1 MAIGVI
7 EIATIARSQD
17 YATIKH
23 HETAKV
29 VTDQGQ
35 ITTQVQKEANQNTR
49 QVREGENPSWQS
61 KKFDAKEKG
70 DGSYSGDGGQ
80 RRKKEEKDGRVILK
94 SSGGFDVK
102 I

>member
-17 YATIKH
+17 YAAMKH

-29 VTDQGQ
+29 VTDQGS
-35 ITTQVQKEANQNTR
+35 ITTQVQKDATQNTR
-49 QVREGENPSWQS
+49 QVREGENPTWQS

-70 DGSYSGDGGQ
+70 DSHYSGDGGQ
-80 RRKKEEKDGRVILK
+80 RRKKDDKDGSVVLK
-94 SSGGFDVK
+94 SQGGFDVK